1 MIKKIFSKFIK
12 AENIINFKM
21 NHSVKG
27 FTLIELLIVIAIL
40 AILATAVVL
49 VLNPA
54 QILAQA
60 RDAQRISDLGSVKS
74 AIALYMTTSTSSPV
88 MIAGPR
94 STNNTNCPWGVTA
107 CTVPLPANL
116 TKVDSNGWVGA
127 NLTLTSGGSSLG
139 SLPIDPLNNST
150 SSQYSYRADAVAFTF
165 KLIGVL
171 ESVKYAPKMNTD
183 GGSLGAGIYE
193 IGTNLSL

>member
-12 AENIINFKM
+12 VENIINLKM
-21 NHSVKG
+21 NHSIKG

-60 RDAQRISDLGSVKS
+60 RDSQRISDLSSVKS
-74 AIALYMTTSTSSPV
+74 AIALCLATATSTPAMTV
-88 MIAGPR
+88 GPW
-94 STNNTNCPWGVTA
+94 STFSTTCPFTT
-107 CTVPLPANL
+107 CTVKL
-116 TKVDSNGWVGA
+116 TAIDGSGWVGID
-127 NLTLTSGGSSLG
+127 LRLTSGGSSLG

-150 SSQYSYRADAVAFTF
+150 SSQYSYRADAASTF
-165 KLIGVL
+165 KLTGVL
-171 ESVKYAPKMNTD
+171 ESTKYSPKMATD
-183 GGSLGAGIYE
+183 GGSFGAGIYE
-193 IGTNLSL
+193 VGTNLNL